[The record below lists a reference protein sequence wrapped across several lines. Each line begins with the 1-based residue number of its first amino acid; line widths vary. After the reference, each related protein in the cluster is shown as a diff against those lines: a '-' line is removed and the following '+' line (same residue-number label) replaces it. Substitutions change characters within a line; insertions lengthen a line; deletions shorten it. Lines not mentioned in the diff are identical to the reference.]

1 MVLATVNMKK
11 PKKRHKNPRPRV
23 CVCGKT
29 LPTVASQAADE
40 PIICPHCG
48 SLIVASGEESAL
60 AETQMINVREMAR
73 IAQEGLDKEESKD
86 LQSIKPGGAKKKP
99 DSGT

>member
-1 MVLATVNMKK
+1 MSELEERDKDT
-11 PKKRHKNPRPRV
+11 RPRV

-48 SLIVASGEESAL
+48 SLIIASGEESSL

-73 IAQEGLDKEESKD
+73 IAQEGLDKKESDD
-86 LQSIKPGGAKKKP
+86 LQSIEPGGAKKKP